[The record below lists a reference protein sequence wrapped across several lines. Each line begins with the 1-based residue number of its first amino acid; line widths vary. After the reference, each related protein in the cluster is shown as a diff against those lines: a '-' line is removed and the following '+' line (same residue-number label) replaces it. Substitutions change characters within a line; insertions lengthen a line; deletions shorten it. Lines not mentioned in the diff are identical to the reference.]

1 MKAILALVLL
11 FPLAGALFQ
20 AALGR
25 RVSRRWSEIAACS
38 AVGASFLC
46 ACAAFVAGLKSTFT
60 LSFFQWIA
68 VDNFRVAADVF
79 FNPLSALMALMV
91 TFVSGIIH
99 VYSVGYMR
107 EDEDYT
113 RYFCYLNLFVFSM
126 LVITYAD
133 SLVFLFVGWEGVGFC
148 SYALIGFWYSD
159 PAKATAGRKAFILTR
174 IGDIALGI
182 AIGLF
187 FVHFGTTEI
196 SYINAHTNTLSI
208 GAATVFGLLL
218 LWSAVGKSAQ
228 LPLSVWLPD
237 AMAGPT
243 PVSALI
249 HAATMVTAGA
259 YLLIRL
265 YPVVSL
271 SRTALGAVAVVGI
284 VTAIWAA
291 LSALGQRDI
300 KKVLA
305 YSTIS
310 QLGYMFLAIG
320 AGDIAG
326 SFSYLMSHAFF
337 KSLLFLCAGCIIQAL
352 HEQGDIFMMGGLRRS
367 MPKVFW
373 LFLAGAISLG
383 AVPPSGGFLNKDRVL
398 LAIMNNTGTL
408 YDVLLPAALAATF
421 LTSLYTFRLFFVV
434 FAKPAGEREG
444 VSAADVK
451 PNPWIMVDTLWP
463 LAILGLAAGYLNL
476 TSDWGGDEWLAGYL
490 ASVQGVVEHIG
501 AAAVLETRIA
511 VEDGGLALLGLI
523 VAFALYGPYE
533 FSPARQASRVF
544 RGMRNLVFSGFY
556 LDWFYLGAIAAP
568 FRRVAG
574 VLWTRVDEQALDAR
588 LIGSGK
594 IFAGLSLVIRR
605 WTTGRLS
612 TYLGM
617 LFLGFAA
624 LACGLAL
631 GFYLGL

>member
-1 MKAILALVLL
+1 MKAILAFVLL
-11 FPLAGALFQ
+11 IPLAGAFFQ
-20 AALGR
+20 AAFGR
-25 RVSRRWSEIAACS
+25 SVPRRWSEIAACS
-38 AVGASFLC
+38 AVGGSFLL
-46 ACAAFVAGLKSTFT
+46 AAAAFTLGWGSTFT

-107 EDEDYT
+107 EDEDYA

-126 LVITYAD
+126 LVITLAD

-187 FVHFGTTEI
+187 FVHFNSTEI
-196 SYINAHTNTLSI
+196 SFINANTTALSAE
-208 GAATVFGLLL
+208 AATLFGLLL

-271 SRTALGAVAVVGI
+271 SPTAMAAVATLGV

-320 AGDIAG
+320 AGDIIG

-383 AVPPSGGFLNKDRVL
+383 AVPPSGGFLNKDRVM
-398 LAIMNNTGTL
+398 LAIMDNPGTL
-408 YDVLLPAALAATF
+408 YNVILLAALAATF
-421 LTSLYTFRLFFVV
+421 LTSLYTFRLFFAV
-434 FAKPAGEREG
+434 FSKPAGEG
-444 VSAADVK
+444 VEVDAVR
-451 PNPWIMVDTLWP
+451 PNPRIMVDTLWP

-476 TSDWGGDEWLAGYL
+476 TSDWGGDEWLSGYL
-490 ASVQGVVEHIG
+490 ASVQGVIQHIG
-501 AAAVLETRIA
+501 AAGGYGSRIAIADAVLSLSGLVIA
-511 VEDGGLALLGLI
+511 FMI
-523 VAFALYGPYE
+523 YGPFK
-533 FSPARQASRVF
+533 FSLSKQSGKLF
-544 RGMRNLVFSGFY
+544 QGMRNLGFSGFY
-556 LDWFYLGAIAAP
+556 LDALYLKAVAGP

-574 VLWTRVDEQALDAR
+574 ILWTRVDEQALDAGI
-588 LIGSGK
+588 IGSGRAFPTMSM
-594 IFAGLSLVIRR
+594 IIRR

-617 LFLGFAA
+617 LFLGLAV
-624 LACGLAL
+624 LACGLAV
-631 GFYLGL
+631 GFYLGF